1 MRNKF
6 MNVSE
11 VFNVSI
17 IRAIIPRVEAEHTS
31 EM

>member
-1 MRNKF
+1 MRNKC

-17 IRAIIPRVEAEHTS
+17 IRAITPRMEAEHTS
-31 EM
+31 VM